1 MASLGSDP
9 RVRAGDEPGVWY
21 VKNTESGQVETW
33 RVGENYRLV
42 SVLGCGSFGAV
53 VKSFDAR
60 SSRFVALKRVADAL
74 TTVDA
79 AKRVLRE
86 VVVLNRLDHP
96 NIIKIFDIFFT
107 PATSGARVMDPA
119 TFSLVPLSIDLYM
132 AFEIAEGGDLYEM
145 RGEMTAR
152 EVRSLMRQ
160 LTSAVVYLH
169 ASGVWH
175 RDIKSANTLCGQT
188 RVGGRV
194 VKICDFGLA
203 RGAKTTAPG
212 PSRGVRFG
220 DGHRERRTTMRY
232 ARGDDDALMSVDDD
246 GEADLARDA
255 AREARRRKRHRGSF
269 GGFGEGRNESSR
281 ASFASSEDFDV
292 RSDASAVAR
301 ASSSFARRD
310 MLTTVVAT
318 PCYRAPEVIMSNGG
332 YTGAMDVWALGCI
345 FGELLQRQQQHAL
358 TPNLTISP
366 LFRFDDDPVPKPG
379 TSETYT
385 ARARGDAGT
394 SDDDWSRRSSDVDV
408 PSECARDR
416 SRRETR
422 TKARLDLF
430 FNVIGTPS
438 WCDVDN
444 IPNLRWRRYLR
455 GVRGRAGSIT
465 KQFAGCDENSRDLL
479 LRMLAFDPAR
489 RASPREVLAHE
500 YFREEEASVSG
511 AAAERRDV
519 PRNMSVGGF
528 DRVESAMAVDGASD
542 AETRTEEMEAEDG
555 RTTFEMEAEDDD
567 AGGELRRFW
576 ELSEPR
582 AALAALECAF
592 EDAEASGSSGGQNN
606 NAWRAHFWEWFE
618 RECERR
624 TRSSSDDA
632 PKASVADDGARG
644 TRERRSGTRD
654 GRDPARRLEA
664 SFGSFEDP
672 SVPGRLTRAFPLF
685 FRRGEKPVAYAGTD
699 GVAGRSDADSPTD
712 ESSLSVDFKQRYLG
726 GAFGTTG
733 VFGQG
738 GVGESSARDFG
749 ALGDARSLAVAGST
763 ANANA
768 DRGASSLGALGH
780 LGANRHGEWGED
792 DLPTAMKRLEA
803 LSPEA
808 WGVTA
813 VPPGMTKEE
822 GDLYRSMSNQQG
834 R

>member
-1 MASLGSDP
+1 MASPGSDP
-9 RVRAGDEPGVWY
+9 RVRAGDESGVWY

-160 LTSAVVYLH
+160 LTSAVLYLH
-169 ASGVWH
+169 KAGVWH
-175 RDIKSANTLCGQT
+175 RDIKSANTLCGET

-203 RGAKTTAPG
+203 RGAKKAA
-212 PSRGVRFG
+212 PSR
-220 DGHRERRTTMRY
+220 
-232 ARGDDDALMSVDDD
+232 RGGSVNDD
-246 GEADLARDA
+246 GEADLALDA
-255 AREARRRKRHRGSF
+255 AREVRRRKRHRGSF
-269 GGFGEGRNESSR
+269 GGFGARTNESSL
-281 ASFASSEDFDV
+281 ASFASSEDFDGQ
-292 RSDASAVAR
+292 SDAK
-301 ASSSFARRD
+301 SSLASFARRD

-318 PCYRAPEVIMSNGG
+318 PCYRAPEVIMSNGK

-385 ARARGDAGT
+385 AGARRGDAGA
-394 SDDDWSRRSSDVDV
+394 SDDDGSRRDADADADDA
-408 PSECARDR
+408 ERARDR

-438 WCDVDN
+438 WRDIDA

-479 LRMLAFDPAR
+479 LRMLAFDPER
-489 RASPREVLAHE
+489 RATPREILAHE

-511 AAAERRDV
+511 AAAERRGV
-519 PRNMSVGGF
+519 PRDMSVGGF
-528 DRVESAMAVDGASD
+528 DRVGSAMAVDGA
-542 AETRTEEMEAEDG
+542 AETRTEEMEDADG
-555 RTTFEMEAEDDD
+555 PTTFEMEAEDDD
-567 AGGELRRFW
+567 AGDERRRFW
-576 ELSEPR
+576 ELSEPL
-582 AALAALECAF
+582 AALAALETAF
-592 EDAEASGSSGGQNN
+592 EDADCASSSGGQ
-606 NAWRAHFWEWFE
+606 NAWRAHFREWFE

-624 TRSSSDDA
+624 TRSSSAAA
-632 PKASVADDGARG
+632 PKGPVSADDGDG
-644 TRERRSGTRD
+644 TRSFPVLGTRD
-654 GRDPARRLEA
+654 GPGAMEA

-685 FRRGEKPVAYAGTD
+685 FRGGEKPVAYAGTD
-699 GVAGRSDADSPTD
+699 GVVGTRDDFESSPTP
-712 ESSLSVDFKQRYLG
+712 SLSVDFEQRYLG

-749 ALGDARSLAVAGST
+749 ALGDARSPLAGSPSNR
-763 ANANA
+763 NARRFA
-768 DRGASSLGALGH
+768 SLGALGH
-780 LGANRHGEWGED
+780 LGANRHGEWGEE
-792 DLPTAMKRLEA
+792 DLPSAMKRLEG
-803 LSPEA
+803 LSGAEA

>member
-1 MASLGSDP
+1 MASPGSDP
-9 RVRAGDEPGVWY
+9 RVRAGDESGVWY

-160 LTSAVVYLH
+160 LTSAVLYLH
-169 ASGVWH
+169 KAGVWH
-175 RDIKSANTLCGQT
+175 RDIKSANTLCGET

-203 RGAKTTAPG
+203 RGAKKAA
-212 PSRGVRFG
+212 PSR
-220 DGHRERRTTMRY
+220 
-232 ARGDDDALMSVDDD
+232 RGGSVNDD
-246 GEADLARDA
+246 GEADLALDA
-255 AREARRRKRHRGSF
+255 AREVRRRKRHRGSF
-269 GGFGEGRNESSR
+269 GGFGARTNESSL
-281 ASFASSEDFDV
+281 ASFASSEDFDGQ
-292 RSDASAVAR
+292 SDAK
-301 ASSSFARRD
+301 SSLASFARRD

-318 PCYRAPEVIMSNGG
+318 PCYRAPEVIMSNGK

-385 ARARGDAGT
+385 AGARRGDAGA
-394 SDDDWSRRSSDVDV
+394 SDDDGSRRDANADADDA
-408 PSECARDR
+408 ERARDR

-438 WCDVDN
+438 WRDIDA
-444 IPNLRWRRYLR
+444 ILNLRWRRYLR

-479 LRMLAFDPAR
+479 LRMLAFDPER
-489 RASPREVLAHE
+489 RATPREILAHE

-511 AAAERRDV
+511 AAAERRGV
-519 PRNMSVGGF
+519 PRDMSVGCF
-528 DRVESAMAVDGASD
+528 DRVGSAMAVDGA
-542 AETRTEEMEAEDG
+542 AETRTEEMEDADG
-555 RTTFEMEAEDDD
+555 PTTFEMEAEDDD
-567 AGGELRRFW
+567 AGDERRRFW

-582 AALAALECAF
+582 AALAALETAF
-592 EDAEASGSSGGQNN
+592 EDADCASSSGGQ
-606 NAWRAHFWEWFE
+606 NAWRAHFREWFE

-624 TRSSSDDA
+624 TRSSSAAA
-632 PKASVADDGARG
+632 PKGPVSADDGDG
-644 TRERRSGTRD
+644 TRSFPVLGTRD
-654 GRDPARRLEA
+654 GPGDAMEA

-685 FRRGEKPVAYAGTD
+685 FRGGEKPVAYAGTD
-699 GVAGRSDADSPTD
+699 GVVGTRDDFESSPTP
-712 ESSLSVDFKQRYLG
+712 SLSVDFEQRYLG

-749 ALGDARSLAVAGST
+749 ALGDARSPLAGSPSNR
-763 ANANA
+763 NARRFA
-768 DRGASSLGALGH
+768 SLGALGH
-780 LGANRHGEWGED
+780 LGANRHGEWGEE
-792 DLPTAMKRLEA
+792 DLPSAMKRLEG
-803 LSPEA
+803 LSGAEA

-813 VPPGMTKEE
+813 VPPGMNQKE

>member
-1 MASLGSDP
+1 MASPGSDP
-9 RVRAGDEPGVWY
+9 RVRAGDESGVWY

-160 LTSAVVYLH
+160 LTSAVLYLH
-169 ASGVWH
+169 KAGVWH
-175 RDIKSANTLCGQT
+175 RDIKSANTLCGET

-203 RGAKTTAPG
+203 RGAKKAA
-212 PSRGVRFG
+212 PSR
-220 DGHRERRTTMRY
+220 
-232 ARGDDDALMSVDDD
+232 RGGSVNDDE
-246 GEADLARDA
+246 EADLALDA
-255 AREARRRKRHRGSF
+255 AREVRRRKRHRGSF
-269 GGFGEGRNESSR
+269 GGFGARTNESSL
-281 ASFASSEDFDV
+281 ASFASSEDFDGQ
-292 RSDASAVAR
+292 SDAK
-301 ASSSFARRD
+301 SSLASFARRD

-318 PCYRAPEVIMSNGG
+318 PCYRAPEVIMSNGK

-385 ARARGDAGT
+385 AGARRGDAGA
-394 SDDDWSRRSSDVDV
+394 SDDDGSRRDADADADDA
-408 PSECARDR
+408 ERARDR

-438 WCDVDN
+438 WRDIDA

-479 LRMLAFDPAR
+479 LRMLAFDPER
-489 RASPREVLAHE
+489 RATPREILAHE

-511 AAAERRDV
+511 AAAERRGV
-519 PRNMSVGGF
+519 PRDMSVGGF
-528 DRVESAMAVDGASD
+528 DRVGSAMAVDGA
-542 AETRTEEMEAEDG
+542 AETRTEEMEDADG
-555 RTTFEMEAEDDD
+555 PTTFEMEAEDDD
-567 AGGELRRFW
+567 AGDERRRFW
-576 ELSEPR
+576 ELSEPL
-582 AALAALECAF
+582 AALAALETAF
-592 EDAEASGSSGGQNN
+592 EDADCASSSGGQ
-606 NAWRAHFWEWFE
+606 NAWRAHFREWFE

-624 TRSSSDDA
+624 TRSSSAAA
-632 PKASVADDGARG
+632 PKGPVSADDGDG
-644 TRERRSGTRD
+644 TRSFPVLGTRD
-654 GRDPARRLEA
+654 GPGDAMEA

-685 FRRGEKPVAYAGTD
+685 FRGGEKPVAYAGTD
-699 GVAGRSDADSPTD
+699 GVVGTRDDFESSPTP
-712 ESSLSVDFKQRYLG
+712 SLSVDFEQRYLG

-749 ALGDARSLAVAGST
+749 ALGDARSPLAGSPSNR
-763 ANANA
+763 NARRFA
-768 DRGASSLGALGH
+768 SLGALGH
-780 LGANRHGEWGED
+780 LGANRHGEWGEE
-792 DLPTAMKRLEA
+792 DLPSAMKRLEG
-803 LSPEA
+803 LSGAEA

>member
-1 MASLGSDP
+1 MASPGSDP
-9 RVRAGDEPGVWY
+9 RVRAGDESGVWY

-160 LTSAVVYLH
+160 LTSAVLYLH
-169 ASGVWH
+169 KAGVWH
-175 RDIKSANTLCGQT
+175 RDIKSANTLCGET

-203 RGAKTTAPG
+203 RGAKKAA
-212 PSRGVRFG
+212 PSR
-220 DGHRERRTTMRY
+220 
-232 ARGDDDALMSVDDD
+232 RGGSVNDD
-246 GEADLARDA
+246 GEADLALDA
-255 AREARRRKRHRGSF
+255 AREVRRRKRHRGSF
-269 GGFGEGRNESSR
+269 GGFGARTNESSL
-281 ASFASSEDFDV
+281 ASFASSEDFDGQ
-292 RSDASAVAR
+292 SDAK
-301 ASSSFARRD
+301 SSLASFARRD

-318 PCYRAPEVIMSNGG
+318 PCYRAPEVIMSNGK

-385 ARARGDAGT
+385 AGARRGDAGA
-394 SDDDWSRRSSDVDV
+394 SDDDGSRRDADADADDA
-408 PSECARDR
+408 ERARDR

-438 WCDVDN
+438 WRDIDA

-479 LRMLAFDPAR
+479 LRMLAFDPER
-489 RASPREVLAHE
+489 RATPREILAHE

-511 AAAERRDV
+511 AAAERRGV
-519 PRNMSVGGF
+519 PRDMSVGGF
-528 DRVESAMAVDGASD
+528 DRVGSAMAVDGA
-542 AETRTEEMEAEDG
+542 AETRTEEMEDADG
-555 RTTFEMEAEDDD
+555 PTTFEMEAEDDD
-567 AGGELRRFW
+567 AGDERRRFW
-576 ELSEPR
+576 ELSEPL
-582 AALAALECAF
+582 AALAALETAF
-592 EDAEASGSSGGQNN
+592 EDADCASSSGGQ
-606 NAWRAHFWEWFE
+606 NAWRAHFREWFE

-624 TRSSSDDA
+624 TRSSSAAA
-632 PKASVADDGARG
+632 PKGPVSADDGDG
-644 TRERRSGTRD
+644 TRSFPVLGTRD
-654 GRDPARRLEA
+654 GPGDAMEA

-685 FRRGEKPVAYAGTD
+685 FRGGEKPVAYAGTD
-699 GVAGRSDADSPTD
+699 GVVGTRDDFESSPTP
-712 ESSLSVDFKQRYLG
+712 SLSVDFEQRYLG

-749 ALGDARSLAVAGST
+749 ALGDARSPLAGSPSNR
-763 ANANA
+763 NARRFA
-768 DRGASSLGALGH
+768 SLGALGH
-780 LGANRHGEWGED
+780 LGANRHGEWGEE
-792 DLPTAMKRLEA
+792 DLPSAMKRLEG
-803 LSPEA
+803 LSGAEA

>member
-1 MASLGSDP
+1 MASPGSDP
-9 RVRAGDEPGVWY
+9 RVRAGDESGVWY

-160 LTSAVVYLH
+160 LTSAVLYLH
-169 ASGVWH
+169 KAGVWH
-175 RDIKSANTLCGQT
+175 RDIKSANTLCGET

-203 RGAKTTAPG
+203 RGAKKAA
-212 PSRGVRFG
+212 PSR
-220 DGHRERRTTMRY
+220 
-232 ARGDDDALMSVDDD
+232 RGGSVNDD
-246 GEADLARDA
+246 GEADLALDA
-255 AREARRRKRHRGSF
+255 AREVRRRKRHRGSF
-269 GGFGEGRNESSR
+269 GGFGARTNESSL
-281 ASFASSEDFDV
+281 ASFASSEDFDGQ
-292 RSDASAVAR
+292 SDAK
-301 ASSSFARRD
+301 SSLASFARRD

-318 PCYRAPEVIMSNGG
+318 PCYRAPEVIMSNGK

-385 ARARGDAGT
+385 AGARRGDAGS
-394 SDDDWSRRSSDVDV
+394 SDDDGSRRDADADADDA
-408 PSECARDR
+408 ERARDR

-438 WCDVDN
+438 WRDIDA

-479 LRMLAFDPAR
+479 LRMLAFDPER
-489 RASPREVLAHE
+489 RATPREILAHE

-511 AAAERRDV
+511 AAAERRGV
-519 PRNMSVGGF
+519 PRDMSVGGF
-528 DRVESAMAVDGASD
+528 DRVGSAMAVDGA
-542 AETRTEEMEAEDG
+542 AETRTEEMEDADG
-555 RTTFEMEAEDDD
+555 PTTFEMEAEDDD
-567 AGGELRRFW
+567 AGDERRRFW
-576 ELSEPR
+576 ELSEPL
-582 AALAALECAF
+582 AALAALETAF
-592 EDAEASGSSGGQNN
+592 EDADCASSSGGQ
-606 NAWRAHFWEWFE
+606 NAWRAHFREWFE

-624 TRSSSDDA
+624 TRSSSAAA
-632 PKASVADDGARG
+632 PKGPVSADDGDGTRSFPVLG
-644 TRERRSGTRD
+644 TREGPGD
-654 GRDPARRLEA
+654 AMEA

-685 FRRGEKPVAYAGTD
+685 FRGGEKPVAYAGTD
-699 GVAGRSDADSPTD
+699 GVVGTRDDFESSPTP
-712 ESSLSVDFKQRYLG
+712 SLSVDFEQRYLG

-749 ALGDARSLAVAGST
+749 ALGDARSPLAGSPSNR
-763 ANANA
+763 NARRFA
-768 DRGASSLGALGH
+768 SLGALGH
-780 LGANRHGEWGED
+780 LGANRHGEWGEE
-792 DLPTAMKRLEA
+792 DLPSAMKRLEG
-803 LSPEA
+803 LSGAEA

>member
-1 MASLGSDP
+1 MASPGSDP
-9 RVRAGDEPGVWY
+9 RVRAGDESGVWY

-160 LTSAVVYLH
+160 LTSAVLYLH
-169 ASGVWH
+169 KAGVWH
-175 RDIKSANTLCGQT
+175 RDIKSANTLCGET

-203 RGAKTTAPG
+203 RGAKKAA
-212 PSRGVRFG
+212 PSR
-220 DGHRERRTTMRY
+220 
-232 ARGDDDALMSVDDD
+232 RGGSVNDD
-246 GEADLARDA
+246 GEADLALDA
-255 AREARRRKRHRGSF
+255 AREVRRRKRHRGSF
-269 GGFGEGRNESSR
+269 GGFGARTNESSL
-281 ASFASSEDFDV
+281 ASFASSEDFDGQ
-292 RSDASAVAR
+292 SDAK
-301 ASSSFARRD
+301 SSLASFARRD

-318 PCYRAPEVIMSNGG
+318 PCYRAPEVIMSNGK

-385 ARARGDAGT
+385 AGARRGDAGS
-394 SDDDWSRRSSDVDV
+394 SDDDGSRRDADADADDA
-408 PSECARDR
+408 ERARDR

-438 WCDVDN
+438 WRDIDA

-479 LRMLAFDPAR
+479 LRMLAFDPER
-489 RASPREVLAHE
+489 RATPREILAHE

-511 AAAERRDV
+511 AAAERRGV
-519 PRNMSVGGF
+519 PRDMSVGGF
-528 DRVESAMAVDGASD
+528 DRVGSAMAVDGA
-542 AETRTEEMEAEDG
+542 AETRTEEMEDADG
-555 RTTFEMEAEDDD
+555 PTTFEMEAEDDD
-567 AGGELRRFW
+567 AGDERRRFW
-576 ELSEPR
+576 ELSEPL
-582 AALAALECAF
+582 AALAALETAF
-592 EDAEASGSSGGQNN
+592 EDADCASSSGGQ
-606 NAWRAHFWEWFE
+606 NAWRAHFREWFE

-624 TRSSSDDA
+624 TRSSSAAA
-632 PKASVADDGARG
+632 PKGPVSADDGDG
-644 TRERRSGTRD
+644 TRSSPVLGTRD
-654 GRDPARRLEA
+654 GPGDAMEA

-685 FRRGEKPVAYAGTD
+685 FRGGEKPVAYAGTD
-699 GVAGRSDADSPTD
+699 GVVGTRDDFESSPTP
-712 ESSLSVDFKQRYLG
+712 SLSVDFEQRYLG

-749 ALGDARSLAVAGST
+749 ALGDARSPLAGSPSNR
-763 ANANA
+763 NARRFA
-768 DRGASSLGALGH
+768 SLGALGH
-780 LGANRHGEWGED
+780 LGANRHGEWGEE
-792 DLPTAMKRLEA
+792 DLPSAMKRLEG
-803 LSPEA
+803 LSGAEA

>member
-1 MASLGSDP
+1 MASPGSDP
-9 RVRAGDEPGVWY
+9 RVRAGDESGVWY

-160 LTSAVVYLH
+160 LTSAVLYLH
-169 ASGVWH
+169 NAGVWH
-175 RDIKSANTLCGQT
+175 RDIKSANTLCGET

-203 RGAKTTAPG
+203 RGAKKAA
-212 PSRGVRFG
+212 PSR
-220 DGHRERRTTMRY
+220 
-232 ARGDDDALMSVDDD
+232 RGGSVNDD
-246 GEADLARDA
+246 GEADLALDA
-255 AREARRRKRHRGSF
+255 AREVRRRKRHRGSF
-269 GGFGEGRNESSR
+269 GGFGARTNESSL
-281 ASFASSEDFDV
+281 ASFASSEDFDGQ
-292 RSDASAVAR
+292 SDAK
-301 ASSSFARRD
+301 SSLASFARRD

-318 PCYRAPEVIMSNGG
+318 PCYRAPEVIMSNGK

-385 ARARGDAGT
+385 AGARRGDAGA
-394 SDDDWSRRSSDVDV
+394 SDDDGSPRNADADDDDAER
-408 PSECARDR
+408 ARDG

-438 WCDVDN
+438 WRDIDA
-444 IPNLRWRRYLR
+444 ILNLRWRRYLR

-479 LRMLAFDPAR
+479 LRMLAFDPER
-489 RASPREVLAHE
+489 RATPREILAHE

-511 AAAERRDV
+511 AAAERRGV
-519 PRNMSVGGF
+519 PRDMSVGGF
-528 DRVESAMAVDGASD
+528 DRVGSAMAVDGA
-542 AETRTEEMEAEDG
+542 AETRTEEMKDADG
-555 RTTFEMEAEDDD
+555 PTTFEMEAEDDD
-567 AGGELRRFW
+567 AGDERRRFW

-582 AALAALECAF
+582 AALAALETAF
-592 EDAEASGSSGGQNN
+592 EDADCASSSGGQ
-606 NAWRAHFWEWFE
+606 NAWRAHFREWFE

-624 TRSSSDDA
+624 TRSSSAAA
-632 PKASVADDGARG
+632 PETFSADDGDG
-644 TRERRSGTRD
+644 TRSFPVLGTRD
-654 GRDPARRLEA
+654 GPGDAMEA

-685 FRRGEKPVAYAGTD
+685 FRGGEKPVAYAGTD
-699 GVAGRSDADSPTD
+699 GVVGTRDDFESSPTP
-712 ESSLSVDFKQRYLG
+712 SLSVDFEQRYLG

-749 ALGDARSLAVAGST
+749 ALGDARSPVAGSPSNR
-763 ANANA
+763 NARRFA
-768 DRGASSLGALGH
+768 SLGALGH
-780 LGANRHGEWGED
+780 LGANRHGEWGEE
-792 DLPTAMKRLEA
+792 DLPSAMKRLEG
-803 LSPEA
+803 LSGAEA

>member
-1 MASLGSDP
+1 MASPGSDP

-60 SSRFVALKRVADAL
+60 SSRFVALKRVPDAL

-107 PATSGARVMDPA
+107 PATSGARVMDPN

-160 LTSAVVYLH
+160 LTSAVLYLH
-169 ASGVWH
+169 AEGVWH

-203 RGAKTTAPG
+203 RGAKAAEG
-212 PSRGVRFG
+212 SRGGYTR
-220 DGHRERRTTMRY
+220 
-232 ARGDDDALMSVDDD
+232 DDDARMSVNDADP
-246 GEADLARDA
+246 EADLARDA
-255 AREARRRKRHRGSF
+255 AREARRRKRHRGSTS
-269 GGFGEGRNESSR
+269 GGFGDDGFESSF
-281 ASFASSEDFDV
+281 ASLASSEDANGQ
-292 RSDASAVAR
+292 SDGQSAMAR
-301 ASSSFARRD
+301 ASSFARRD

-379 TSETYT
+379 TAETYT
-385 ARARGDAGT
+385 ANAKAGDAGT
-394 SDDDWSRRSSDVDV
+394 SGEDVPYGSRRDDGDV
-408 PSECARDR
+408 AAR

-430 FNVIGTPS
+430 FNVVGTPS
-438 WCDVDN
+438 WRDVAA
-444 IPNLRWRRYLR
+444 IPNPRWRQYLR

-479 LRMLAFDPAR
+479 LRMLAFNPER
-489 RASPREVLAHE
+489 RASPNEILAHE
-500 YFREEEASVSG
+500 YFREEEASVSA
-511 AAAERRDV
+511 AAAERPLRGV
-519 PRNMSVGGF
+519 PRDMSVGGF
-528 DRVESAMAVDGASD
+528 DRVESAMAVDGAD
-542 AETRTEEMEAEDG
+542 EETRAEEMEDADVPA
-555 RTTFEMEAEDDD
+555 TFEMEAEDTD
-567 AGGELRRFW
+567 AGNARRRFW
-576 ELSEPR
+576 EISEPR
-582 AALAALECAF
+582 AALAALETAF
-592 EDAEASGSSGGQNN
+592 EDAAASSSGGT
-606 NAWRAHFWEWFE
+606 NAWRAHFREWFE

-624 TRSSSDDA
+624 TRSSADDA
-632 PKASVADDGARG
+632 SPPAFSADGVDAGASRRG
-644 TRERRSGTRD
+644 HQGGRET
-654 GRDPARRLEA
+654 PHLEA

-685 FRRGEKPVAYAGTD
+685 FRGGEKPVAYAGTD
-699 GVAGRSDADSPTD
+699 RVGTLDFESLDA
-712 ESSLSVDFKQRYLG
+712 LSVNFEQRYLG

-738 GVGESSARDFG
+738 GVGLSSARDFG
-749 ALGDARSLAVAGST
+749 ALGDARSPLSAAAGSGPS
-763 ANANA
+763 ANNA
-768 DRGASSLGALGH
+768 TFASLGALGH
-780 LGANRHGEWGED
+780 LGANRHGEWGEE
-792 DLPTAMKRLEA
+792 DLPTAMKRLEG
-803 LSPEA
+803 LSGTEA

-813 VPPGMTKEE
+813 VPPGMTQEE

>member
-1 MASLGSDP
+1 MASPGSDP
-9 RVRAGDEPGVWY
+9 RVRAGDESGVWY

-160 LTSAVVYLH
+160 LTSAVLYLH
-169 ASGVWH
+169 KAGVWH
-175 RDIKSANTLCGQT
+175 RDIKSANTLCGET

-203 RGAKTTAPG
+203 RGAKKAA
-212 PSRGVRFG
+212 PSR
-220 DGHRERRTTMRY
+220 
-232 ARGDDDALMSVDDD
+232 RGGSVNDD
-246 GEADLARDA
+246 GEADLALDA
-255 AREARRRKRHRGSF
+255 AREVRRRKRHRGSF
-269 GGFGEGRNESSR
+269 GGFGARTNESSL
-281 ASFASSEDFDV
+281 ASFASSEDFDGQ
-292 RSDASAVAR
+292 SDAK
-301 ASSSFARRD
+301 SSLASFARRD

-318 PCYRAPEVIMSNGG
+318 PCYRAPEVIMSNGK

-385 ARARGDAGT
+385 AGARRGDAGA
-394 SDDDWSRRSSDVDV
+394 SDDDGSRRDANADADDA
-408 PSECARDR
+408 ERARDR

-438 WCDVDN
+438 WRDIDA
-444 IPNLRWRRYLR
+444 ILNLRWRRYLR

-479 LRMLAFDPAR
+479 LRMLAFDPER
-489 RASPREVLAHE
+489 RATPREILAHE

-511 AAAERRDV
+511 AAAERRGV
-519 PRNMSVGGF
+519 PRDMSVGCF
-528 DRVESAMAVDGASD
+528 DRVGSAMAVDGA
-542 AETRTEEMEAEDG
+542 AETRTEEMEDADG
-555 RTTFEMEAEDDD
+555 PTTFEMEAEDDD
-567 AGGELRRFW
+567 AGDERRRFW

-582 AALAALECAF
+582 AALAALETAF
-592 EDAEASGSSGGQNN
+592 EDADCASSSGGQ
-606 NAWRAHFWEWFE
+606 NAWRAHFREWFE

-624 TRSSSDDA
+624 TRSSSAAA
-632 PKASVADDGARG
+632 PKGPVSADDGDG
-644 TRERRSGTRD
+644 TRSFPVLGTRD
-654 GRDPARRLEA
+654 GPGDAMEA

-685 FRRGEKPVAYAGTD
+685 FRGGEKPVAYAGTD
-699 GVAGRSDADSPTD
+699 GVVGTRDDFESSPTP
-712 ESSLSVDFKQRYLG
+712 SLSVDFEQRYLG

-749 ALGDARSLAVAGST
+749 ALGDARSPLAGSPSNR
-763 ANANA
+763 NARRFA
-768 DRGASSLGALGH
+768 SLGALGH
-780 LGANRHGEWGED
+780 LGANRHGEWGEE
-792 DLPTAMKRLEA
+792 DLPSAMKRLEG
-803 LSPEA
+803 LSGAEA

>member
-1 MASLGSDP
+1 MASPGSDP
-9 RVRAGDEPGVWY
+9 RVRAGDESGVWY

-160 LTSAVVYLH
+160 LTSAVLYLH
-169 ASGVWH
+169 KAGVWH
-175 RDIKSANTLCGQT
+175 RDIKSANTLCGET

-203 RGAKTTAPG
+203 RGAKKAA
-212 PSRGVRFG
+212 PSR
-220 DGHRERRTTMRY
+220 
-232 ARGDDDALMSVDDD
+232 RGGSVNDD
-246 GEADLARDA
+246 GEADLALDA
-255 AREARRRKRHRGSF
+255 AREVRRRKRHRGSF
-269 GGFGEGRNESSR
+269 GGFGARTNESSL
-281 ASFASSEDFDV
+281 ASFASSEDFDGQ
-292 RSDASAVAR
+292 SDAK
-301 ASSSFARRD
+301 SSLASFARRD

-318 PCYRAPEVIMSNGG
+318 PCYRAPEVIMSNGK

-385 ARARGDAGT
+385 AGARRGDAGA
-394 SDDDWSRRSSDVDV
+394 SDDDGSRRDANADADDA
-408 PSECARDR
+408 ERARDR

-438 WCDVDN
+438 WRDIDA
-444 IPNLRWRRYLR
+444 ILNLRWRRYLR

-479 LRMLAFDPAR
+479 LRMLAFDPER
-489 RASPREVLAHE
+489 RATPREILAHE

-511 AAAERRDV
+511 AAAERRAV
-519 PRNMSVGGF
+519 PARAVRDMSVGGF
-528 DRVESAMAVDGASD
+528 DRVGSAMAVDGA
-542 AETRTEEMEAEDG
+542 AETRTEEMEDADG
-555 RTTFEMEAEDDD
+555 PTTFETEAEDDD
-567 AGGELRRFW
+567 AGDERGRFW

-582 AALAALECAF
+582 AALAALETAF
-592 EDAEASGSSGGQNN
+592 EDADCASSSGGQ
-606 NAWRAHFWEWFE
+606 NAWRAHFREWFE

-624 TRSSSDDA
+624 TRSSSAAA
-632 PKASVADDGARG
+632 PKGPVSADDGDG
-644 TRERRSGTRD
+644 TRSFPVLGTRD
-654 GRDPARRLEA
+654 GPGDAMEA

-685 FRRGEKPVAYAGTD
+685 FRGGEKPVAYAGTD
-699 GVAGRSDADSPTD
+699 GVVGTRDDFESSPTP
-712 ESSLSVDFKQRYLG
+712 SLSVDFEQRYLG

-749 ALGDARSLAVAGST
+749 ALGDARSPVAGSPS
-763 ANANA
+763 NRN
-768 DRGASSLGALGH
+768 DRRFASLGALGH
-780 LGANRHGEWGED
+780 LGANRHGEWGEE
-792 DLPTAMKRLEA
+792 DLPSAMKRLEG
-803 LSPEA
+803 LSGAEA

>member
-1 MASLGSDP
+1 MASPGSDP
-9 RVRAGDEPGVWY
+9 RVRAGDESGVWY

-160 LTSAVVYLH
+160 LTSAVLYLH
-169 ASGVWH
+169 KAGVWH
-175 RDIKSANTLCGQT
+175 RDIKSANTLCGET

-203 RGAKTTAPG
+203 RGAKKAA
-212 PSRGVRFG
+212 PSR
-220 DGHRERRTTMRY
+220 
-232 ARGDDDALMSVDDD
+232 RGGSVNDD
-246 GEADLARDA
+246 GEADLALDA
-255 AREARRRKRHRGSF
+255 AREVRRRKRHRGSF
-269 GGFGEGRNESSR
+269 GGFGARTNESSL
-281 ASFASSEDFDV
+281 ASFASSEDFDGQ
-292 RSDASAVAR
+292 SDAK
-301 ASSSFARRD
+301 SSLASFARRD

-318 PCYRAPEVIMSNGG
+318 PCYRAPEVIMSNGK

-385 ARARGDAGT
+385 AGARRGDAGA
-394 SDDDWSRRSSDVDV
+394 SDDDGSRRDADADADDA
-408 PSECARDR
+408 ERARDR

-438 WCDVDN
+438 WRDIDA

-479 LRMLAFDPAR
+479 LRMLAFDPER
-489 RASPREVLAHE
+489 RATPREILAHE

-511 AAAERRDV
+511 AAADRRGV
-519 PRNMSVGGF
+519 PRDMSVGGF
-528 DRVESAMAVDGASD
+528 DRVGSAMAVDGA
-542 AETRTEEMEAEDG
+542 AETRTEEMEDADG
-555 RTTFEMEAEDDD
+555 PTTFEMEAEDDD
-567 AGGELRRFW
+567 AGDERRRFW
-576 ELSEPR
+576 ELSEPL
-582 AALAALECAF
+582 AALAALETAF
-592 EDAEASGSSGGQNN
+592 EDADCASSSGGQ
-606 NAWRAHFWEWFE
+606 NAWRAHFREWFE

-624 TRSSSDDA
+624 TRSSSAAA
-632 PKASVADDGARG
+632 PKGPVSADDGDG
-644 TRERRSGTRD
+644 TRSSPVLGTRD
-654 GRDPARRLEA
+654 GPGDAMEA

-685 FRRGEKPVAYAGTD
+685 FRGGEKPVAYAGTD
-699 GVAGRSDADSPTD
+699 GVVGTRDDFESSPTP
-712 ESSLSVDFKQRYLG
+712 SLSVDFEQRYLG

-749 ALGDARSLAVAGST
+749 ALGDARSPLAGSPSNR
-763 ANANA
+763 NARRFA
-768 DRGASSLGALGH
+768 SLGALGH
-780 LGANRHGEWGED
+780 LGANRHGEWGEE
-792 DLPTAMKRLEA
+792 DLPSAMKRLEG
-803 LSPEA
+803 LSGAEA

>member
-1 MASLGSDP
+1 MASPGSDP
-9 RVRAGDEPGVWY
+9 RVRAGDESGVWY

-60 SSRFVALKRVADAL
+60 SSRFVALKRVPDAL

-160 LTSAVVYLH
+160 LTSAVLYLH
-169 ASGVWH
+169 NAGVWH
-175 RDIKSANTLCGQT
+175 RDIKSANTLCGET

-203 RGAKTTAPG
+203 RGAKKAA
-212 PSRGVRFG
+212 PSRHGGFFG
-220 DGHRERRTTMRY
+220 DGHRERWTMKARDTSGY
-232 ARGDDDALMSVDDD
+232 AYDVSMNDD
-246 GEADLARDA
+246 GEADLALDA
-255 AREARRRKRHRGSF
+255 AREARRRKRHRGSL
-269 GGFGEGRNESSR
+269 GGFGARTNESSL
-281 ASFASSEDFDV
+281 ASFASSEDFDGQ
-292 RSDASAVAR
+292 SDAK
-301 ASSSFARRD
+301 SSLASFAWRD

-318 PCYRAPEVIMSNGG
+318 PCYRAPEVIMSNGK

-385 ARARGDAGT
+385 AGARRGDAGA
-394 SDDDWSRRSSDVDV
+394 SDDDGSPRNADADDDDAER
-408 PSECARDR
+408 ARDG

-438 WCDVDN
+438 WRDIDA
-444 IPNLRWRRYLR
+444 IPNLRWRQYLR

-479 LRMLAFDPAR
+479 LRMLAFDPER
-489 RASPREVLAHE
+489 RATPREILAHE

-511 AAAERRDV
+511 AAAERRAV
-519 PRNMSVGGF
+519 PARAVRDMSVGGF
-528 DRVESAMAVDGASD
+528 DRVGSAMAVDGA
-542 AETRTEEMEAEDG
+542 AETRTEEMKDADG
-555 RTTFEMEAEDDD
+555 PTTFETEAEDDD
-567 AGGELRRFW
+567 AGDERGRFW

-582 AALAALECAF
+582 AALAALETAF
-592 EDAEASGSSGGQNN
+592 EDADCASSSGGQ
-606 NAWRAHFWEWFE
+606 NAWRAHFREWFE

-624 TRSSSDDA
+624 TRSSSAAA
-632 PKASVADDGARG
+632 PETFSADDGDG
-644 TRERRSGTRD
+644 TRSFPVLGTRD
-654 GRDPARRLEA
+654 GPGDAMEA

-685 FRRGEKPVAYAGTD
+685 FRGGEKPVAYAGTD
-699 GVAGRSDADSPTD
+699 GVGTRDDFESSPTP
-712 ESSLSVDFKQRYLG
+712 SLSVDFEQRYLG

-749 ALGDARSLAVAGST
+749 ALGDARSPVAGSPSNR
-763 ANANA
+763 NARRFA
-768 DRGASSLGALGH
+768 SLGALGH
-780 LGANRHGEWGED
+780 LGANRHGEWGEE
-792 DLPTAMKRLEA
+792 DLPSAMKRLEG
-803 LSPEA
+803 LSGAEA

-813 VPPGMTKEE
+813 VPPGMNQKE

>member
-1 MASLGSDP
+1 MASPGSDP
-9 RVRAGDEPGVWY
+9 RVRAGDESGVWY

-160 LTSAVVYLH
+160 LTSAVLYLH
-169 ASGVWH
+169 KAGVWH
-175 RDIKSANTLCGQT
+175 RDIKSANTLCGET

-203 RGAKTTAPG
+203 RGAKKAA
-212 PSRGVRFG
+212 PSR
-220 DGHRERRTTMRY
+220 
-232 ARGDDDALMSVDDD
+232 RGGSVNDD
-246 GEADLARDA
+246 GEADLALDA
-255 AREARRRKRHRGSF
+255 AREVRRRKRHRGSF
-269 GGFGEGRNESSR
+269 GGFGARTNESSL
-281 ASFASSEDFDV
+281 ASFASSEDFDGQ
-292 RSDASAVAR
+292 SDAK
-301 ASSSFARRD
+301 SSLASFARRD

-318 PCYRAPEVIMSNGG
+318 PCYRAPEVIMSNGK

-385 ARARGDAGT
+385 AGARRGDAGA
-394 SDDDWSRRSSDVDV
+394 SDDDGSRRDANADADDA
-408 PSECARDR
+408 ERARDR

-438 WCDVDN
+438 WRDIDA
-444 IPNLRWRRYLR
+444 ILNLRWRRYLR

-479 LRMLAFDPAR
+479 LRMLAFDPER
-489 RASPREVLAHE
+489 RATPREILAHE

-511 AAAERRDV
+511 AAAERRGV
-519 PRNMSVGGF
+519 PRDMSVGCF
-528 DRVESAMAVDGASD
+528 DRVGSAMAVDGA
-542 AETRTEEMEAEDG
+542 AETRTEEMEDADG
-555 RTTFEMEAEDDD
+555 PTTFEMEAEDDD
-567 AGGELRRFW
+567 AGDERRRFW

-582 AALAALECAF
+582 AALAALETAF
-592 EDAEASGSSGGQNN
+592 EDADCASSSGGQ
-606 NAWRAHFWEWFE
+606 NAWRAHFREWFE

-624 TRSSSDDA
+624 TRSSSAAA
-632 PKASVADDGARG
+632 PKGPVSADDGDG
-644 TRERRSGTRD
+644 TRSFPVLGTRD
-654 GRDPARRLEA
+654 GPGDAMEA

-685 FRRGEKPVAYAGTD
+685 FRGGEKPVAYAGTD
-699 GVAGRSDADSPTD
+699 GVVGTRDDFESSPTP
-712 ESSLSVDFKQRYLG
+712 SLSVDFEQRYLG

-749 ALGDARSLAVAGST
+749 ALGDARSPLAGSPSNR
-763 ANANA
+763 NARRFA
-768 DRGASSLGALGH
+768 SLGALGH
-780 LGANRHGEWGED
+780 LGANRHGEWGEE
-792 DLPTAMKRLEA
+792 DLPSAMKRLEG
-803 LSPEA
+803 LSGAEA

-822 GDLYRSMSNQQG
+822 GDMYRSMSNQQG

>member
-1 MASLGSDP
+1 MASPGSDP
-9 RVRAGDEPGVWY
+9 RVRAGDESGVWY

-160 LTSAVVYLH
+160 LTSAVLYLH
-169 ASGVWH
+169 KAGVWH
-175 RDIKSANTLCGQT
+175 RDIKSANTLCGET

-203 RGAKTTAPG
+203 RGAKKAA
-212 PSRGVRFG
+212 PSR
-220 DGHRERRTTMRY
+220 
-232 ARGDDDALMSVDDD
+232 RGGSVNDD
-246 GEADLARDA
+246 GEADLALDA
-255 AREARRRKRHRGSF
+255 AREVRRRKRHRGSF
-269 GGFGEGRNESSR
+269 GGFGARTNGSSL
-281 ASFASSEDFDV
+281 ASFASSEDFDGQ
-292 RSDASAVAR
+292 SDAK
-301 ASSSFARRD
+301 SSLASFARRD

-318 PCYRAPEVIMSNGG
+318 PCYRAPEVIMSNGK

-385 ARARGDAGT
+385 AGARRGDAGA
-394 SDDDWSRRSSDVDV
+394 SDDDGSPRNADADDDDAER
-408 PSECARDR
+408 ARDG

-438 WCDVDN
+438 WRDIDA
-444 IPNLRWRRYLR
+444 ILNLRWRRYLR

-479 LRMLAFDPAR
+479 LRMLAFDPER
-489 RASPREVLAHE
+489 RATPREILAHE

-511 AAAERRDV
+511 AAAERRGV
-519 PRNMSVGGF
+519 PRDMSVGGF
-528 DRVESAMAVDGASD
+528 DRVGSAMAVDGA
-542 AETRTEEMEAEDG
+542 AETRTEEMKDADG
-555 RTTFEMEAEDDD
+555 PTTFETEAEDDD
-567 AGGELRRFW
+567 AGDERGRFW

-582 AALAALECAF
+582 AALAALETAF
-592 EDAEASGSSGGQNN
+592 EDADCASSSGGQ
-606 NAWRAHFWEWFE
+606 NAWRAHFREWFE

-624 TRSSSDDA
+624 TRSSSAAA
-632 PKASVADDGARG
+632 PKGPVSADDGDG
-644 TRERRSGTRD
+644 TRSFPVLGTRD
-654 GRDPARRLEA
+654 GPGDAMEA

-685 FRRGEKPVAYAGTD
+685 FRGGEKPVAYAGTD
-699 GVAGRSDADSPTD
+699 GVVGTRDDFESSPTP
-712 ESSLSVDFKQRYLG
+712 SLSVDFEQRYLG

-749 ALGDARSLAVAGST
+749 ALGDARSPLAGSPSNR
-763 ANANA
+763 NARRFA
-768 DRGASSLGALGH
+768 SLGALGH
-780 LGANRHGEWGED
+780 LGANRHGEWGEE
-792 DLPTAMKRLEA
+792 DLPSAMKRLEG
-803 LSPEA
+803 LSGAEA

-813 VPPGMTKEE
+813 VPPGMTQEE

>member
-1 MASLGSDP
+1 MASPGSDP
-9 RVRAGDEPGVWY
+9 RVRAGDESGVWY

-160 LTSAVVYLH
+160 LTSAVLYLH
-169 ASGVWH
+169 KAGVWH
-175 RDIKSANTLCGQT
+175 RDIKSANTLCGET

-203 RGAKTTAPG
+203 RGAKKAA
-212 PSRGVRFG
+212 PSR
-220 DGHRERRTTMRY
+220 
-232 ARGDDDALMSVDDD
+232 RGGSVNDD
-246 GEADLARDA
+246 GEADLALDA
-255 AREARRRKRHRGSF
+255 AREVRRRKRHRGSF
-269 GGFGEGRNESSR
+269 GGFGARTNESSL
-281 ASFASSEDFDV
+281 ASFASSEDFDGQ
-292 RSDASAVAR
+292 SDAK
-301 ASSSFARRD
+301 SSLASFARRD

-318 PCYRAPEVIMSNGG
+318 PCYRAPEVIMSNGK

-385 ARARGDAGT
+385 AGARRGDAGS
-394 SDDDWSRRSSDVDV
+394 SDDDGSRRDADADADDA
-408 PSECARDR
+408 ERARDR

-438 WCDVDN
+438 WRDIDA

-479 LRMLAFDPAR
+479 LRMLAFDPER
-489 RASPREVLAHE
+489 RATPREILAHE

-511 AAAERRDV
+511 AAADRRGV
-519 PRNMSVGGF
+519 PRDMSVGGF
-528 DRVESAMAVDGASD
+528 DRVGSAMAVDGA
-542 AETRTEEMEAEDG
+542 AETRTEEMEDADG
-555 RTTFEMEAEDDD
+555 PTTFEMEAEDDD
-567 AGGELRRFW
+567 AGDERRRFW
-576 ELSEPR
+576 ELSEPL
-582 AALAALECAF
+582 AALAALETAF
-592 EDAEASGSSGGQNN
+592 EDADCASSSGGQ
-606 NAWRAHFWEWFE
+606 NAWRAHFREWFE

-624 TRSSSDDA
+624 TRSSSAAA
-632 PKASVADDGARG
+632 PKGPVSADDGDG
-644 TRERRSGTRD
+644 TRSFPVLGTRD
-654 GRDPARRLEA
+654 GPGDAMEA

-685 FRRGEKPVAYAGTD
+685 FRGGEKPVAYAGTD
-699 GVAGRSDADSPTD
+699 GVVGTRDDFESSPTP
-712 ESSLSVDFKQRYLG
+712 SLSVDFEQRYLG

-749 ALGDARSLAVAGST
+749 ALGDARSPLAGSPSNR
-763 ANANA
+763 NARRFA
-768 DRGASSLGALGH
+768 SLGALGH
-780 LGANRHGEWGED
+780 LGANRHGEWGEE
-792 DLPTAMKRLEA
+792 DLPSAMKRLEG
-803 LSPEA
+803 LSGAEA

>member
-1 MASLGSDP
+1 MASPGSDP
-9 RVRAGDEPGVWY
+9 RVRAGDESGVWY

-160 LTSAVVYLH
+160 LTSAVLYLH
-169 ASGVWH
+169 KAGVWH
-175 RDIKSANTLCGQT
+175 RDIKSANTLCGET

-203 RGAKTTAPG
+203 RGAKKAA
-212 PSRGVRFG
+212 PSR
-220 DGHRERRTTMRY
+220 
-232 ARGDDDALMSVDDD
+232 RGGSVNDD
-246 GEADLARDA
+246 GEADLALDA
-255 AREARRRKRHRGSF
+255 AREVRRRKRHRGSF
-269 GGFGEGRNESSR
+269 GGFGARTNESSL
-281 ASFASSEDFDV
+281 ASFASSEDFDGQ
-292 RSDASAVAR
+292 SDAK
-301 ASSSFARRD
+301 SSLASFARRD

-318 PCYRAPEVIMSNGG
+318 PCYRAPEVIMSNGK

-385 ARARGDAGT
+385 AGARRGDAGA
-394 SDDDWSRRSSDVDV
+394 SDDDGSRRDADADADDA
-408 PSECARDR
+408 ERARDR

-438 WCDVDN
+438 WRDIDA

-479 LRMLAFDPAR
+479 LRMLAFDPER
-489 RASPREVLAHE
+489 RATPREILAHE

-511 AAAERRDV
+511 AAAERRGV
-519 PRNMSVGGF
+519 PRDMSVGGF
-528 DRVESAMAVDGASD
+528 DRVGSAMAVDGA
-542 AETRTEEMEAEDG
+542 AETRTEEMEDADG
-555 RTTFEMEAEDDD
+555 PTTFEMEAEDDD
-567 AGGELRRFW
+567 AGDERRRFW
-576 ELSEPR
+576 ELPEPL
-582 AALAALECAF
+582 AALAALETAF
-592 EDAEASGSSGGQNN
+592 EDADCASSSGGQ
-606 NAWRAHFWEWFE
+606 NAWRAHFREWFE

-624 TRSSSDDA
+624 TRSSSAAA
-632 PKASVADDGARG
+632 PKGPVSADDGDG
-644 TRERRSGTRD
+644 TRSFPVLGTRD
-654 GRDPARRLEA
+654 GPGDAMEA

-685 FRRGEKPVAYAGTD
+685 FRGGEKPVAYAGTD
-699 GVAGRSDADSPTD
+699 GVVGTRDDFESSPTP
-712 ESSLSVDFKQRYLG
+712 SLSVDFEQRYLG

-749 ALGDARSLAVAGST
+749 ALGDARSPLAGSPSNR
-763 ANANA
+763 NARRFA
-768 DRGASSLGALGH
+768 SLGALGH
-780 LGANRHGEWGED
+780 LGANRHGEWGEE
-792 DLPTAMKRLEA
+792 DLPSAMKRLEG
-803 LSPEA
+803 LSGAEA

>member
-1 MASLGSDP
+1 MASPGSDP
-9 RVRAGDEPGVWY
+9 RVRAGDESGVWY

-160 LTSAVVYLH
+160 LTSAVLYLH
-169 ASGVWH
+169 KAGVWH
-175 RDIKSANTLCGQT
+175 RDIKSANTLCGET

-203 RGAKTTAPG
+203 RGAKKAA
-212 PSRGVRFG
+212 PSR
-220 DGHRERRTTMRY
+220 
-232 ARGDDDALMSVDDD
+232 RGGSVNDD
-246 GEADLARDA
+246 GEADLALDA
-255 AREARRRKRHRGSF
+255 AREVRRRKRHRGSF
-269 GGFGEGRNESSR
+269 GGFGARTNESSL
-281 ASFASSEDFDV
+281 ASFASSEDFDGQ
-292 RSDASAVAR
+292 SDAK
-301 ASSSFARRD
+301 SSLASFARRD

-318 PCYRAPEVIMSNGG
+318 PCYRAPEVIMSNGK

-385 ARARGDAGT
+385 AGARRGDAGA
-394 SDDDWSRRSSDVDV
+394 SDDDGSRRDANADADDA
-408 PSECARDR
+408 ERARDR

-438 WCDVDN
+438 WRDIDA
-444 IPNLRWRRYLR
+444 ILNLRWRRYLR

-479 LRMLAFDPAR
+479 LRMLAFDPER
-489 RASPREVLAHE
+489 RATPREILAHE

-511 AAAERRDV
+511 AAAERRGV
-519 PRNMSVGGF
+519 PRDMSVGGF
-528 DRVESAMAVDGASD
+528 DRVGSAMAVDGA
-542 AETRTEEMEAEDG
+542 AETRTEEMEDADG
-555 RTTFEMEAEDDD
+555 PTTFEMEAEDDD
-567 AGGELRRFW
+567 AGDERRRFW

-582 AALAALECAF
+582 AALAALETAF
-592 EDAEASGSSGGQNN
+592 EDADCASSSGGQ
-606 NAWRAHFWEWFE
+606 NAWRAHFREWFE

-624 TRSSSDDA
+624 TRSSSAAA
-632 PKASVADDGARG
+632 PKGPVSADDGDG
-644 TRERRSGTRD
+644 TRSFPVLGTRD
-654 GRDPARRLEA
+654 GPGDAMEA

-685 FRRGEKPVAYAGTD
+685 FRGGEKPVAYAGTD
-699 GVAGRSDADSPTD
+699 GVVGTRDDFESSPTP
-712 ESSLSVDFKQRYLG
+712 SLSVDFEQRYLG

-749 ALGDARSLAVAGST
+749 ALGDARSPLAGSPSNR
-763 ANANA
+763 NARRFA
-768 DRGASSLGALGH
+768 SLGALGH
-780 LGANRHGEWGED
+780 LGANRHGEWGEE
-792 DLPTAMKRLEA
+792 DLPSAMKRLEG
-803 LSPEA
+803 LSGAEA

>member
-1 MASLGSDP
+1 MASPGSDP
-9 RVRAGDEPGVWY
+9 RVRAGDESGVWY

-160 LTSAVVYLH
+160 LTSAVLYLH
-169 ASGVWH
+169 KAGVWH
-175 RDIKSANTLCGQT
+175 RDIKSANTLCGET

-203 RGAKTTAPG
+203 RGAKKAA
-212 PSRGVRFG
+212 PSR
-220 DGHRERRTTMRY
+220 
-232 ARGDDDALMSVDDD
+232 RGGSVNDD
-246 GEADLARDA
+246 GEADLALDA
-255 AREARRRKRHRGSF
+255 AREVRRRKRHRGSF
-269 GGFGEGRNESSR
+269 GGFGARTNESSL
-281 ASFASSEDFDV
+281 ASFASSEDFDGQ
-292 RSDASAVAR
+292 SDAK
-301 ASSSFARRD
+301 SSLASFARRD

-318 PCYRAPEVIMSNGG
+318 PCYRAPEVIMSNGK

-385 ARARGDAGT
+385 AGARRGDAGA
-394 SDDDWSRRSSDVDV
+394 SDDDGSRRDANADADDA
-408 PSECARDR
+408 ERARDR

-438 WCDVDN
+438 WRDIDA
-444 IPNLRWRRYLR
+444 ILNLRWRRYLR

-479 LRMLAFDPAR
+479 LRMLAFDPER
-489 RASPREVLAHE
+489 RATPREILAHE

-511 AAAERRDV
+511 AAAERRGV
-519 PRNMSVGGF
+519 PRDMSVGCF
-528 DRVESAMAVDGASD
+528 DRVGSAMAVDGA
-542 AETRTEEMEAEDG
+542 AETRTEEMEDADG
-555 RTTFEMEAEDDD
+555 PTTFEMEAEDDD
-567 AGGELRRFW
+567 AGDERRRFW

-582 AALAALECAF
+582 AALAALETAF
-592 EDAEASGSSGGQNN
+592 EDADCASSSGGQ
-606 NAWRAHFWEWFE
+606 NAWRAHFREWFE

-624 TRSSSDDA
+624 TRSSSAAA
-632 PKASVADDGARG
+632 PKGPVSADDGDG
-644 TRERRSGTRD
+644 TRSFPVLGTRD
-654 GRDPARRLEA
+654 GPGDAMEA

-685 FRRGEKPVAYAGTD
+685 FRGGEKPVAYAGTD
-699 GVAGRSDADSPTD
+699 GVGTRDDFESSPTP
-712 ESSLSVDFKQRYLG
+712 SLSVDFEQRYLG

-749 ALGDARSLAVAGST
+749 ALGDARSPLAGSPSNR
-763 ANANA
+763 NARRFA
-768 DRGASSLGALGH
+768 SLGALGH
-780 LGANRHGEWGED
+780 LGANRHGEWGEE
-792 DLPTAMKRLEA
+792 DLPSAMKRLEG
-803 LSPEA
+803 LSGAEA

>member
-1 MASLGSDP
+1 MASPGSDP
-9 RVRAGDEPGVWY
+9 RVRAGDESGVWY

-160 LTSAVVYLH
+160 LTSAVLYLH
-169 ASGVWH
+169 KAGVWH
-175 RDIKSANTLCGQT
+175 RDIKSANTLCGET

-203 RGAKTTAPG
+203 RGAKKAA
-212 PSRGVRFG
+212 PSR
-220 DGHRERRTTMRY
+220 
-232 ARGDDDALMSVDDD
+232 RGGSVNDD
-246 GEADLARDA
+246 GEADLALDA
-255 AREARRRKRHRGSF
+255 AREVRRRKRHRGSF
-269 GGFGEGRNESSR
+269 GGFGARTNESSL
-281 ASFASSEDFDV
+281 ASFASSEDFDGQ
-292 RSDASAVAR
+292 SDAK
-301 ASSSFARRD
+301 SSLASFARRD

-318 PCYRAPEVIMSNGG
+318 PCYRAPEVIMSNGK

-385 ARARGDAGT
+385 AGARRGDAGS
-394 SDDDWSRRSSDVDV
+394 SDDDGSRRDADADADDA
-408 PSECARDR
+408 ERARDR

-438 WCDVDN
+438 WRDIDA

-479 LRMLAFDPAR
+479 LRMLAFDPER
-489 RASPREVLAHE
+489 RATPREILAHE

-511 AAAERRDV
+511 AAAERRGV
-519 PRNMSVGGF
+519 PRDMSVGGF
-528 DRVESAMAVDGASD
+528 DRVGSAMAVDGA
-542 AETRTEEMEAEDG
+542 AETRTEEMEDADG
-555 RTTFEMEAEDDD
+555 PTTFEMEAEDDD
-567 AGGELRRFW
+567 AGDERRRFW
-576 ELSEPR
+576 ELSEPL
-582 AALAALECAF
+582 AALAALETAF
-592 EDAEASGSSGGQNN
+592 EDADCASSSGGQ
-606 NAWRAHFWEWFE
+606 NAWRAHFREWFE

-624 TRSSSDDA
+624 TRSSSAAA
-632 PKASVADDGARG
+632 PKGPVSADDGDG
-644 TRERRSGTRD
+644 TRSFPVLGTRD
-654 GRDPARRLEA
+654 GPGDAMEA

-685 FRRGEKPVAYAGTD
+685 FRGGEKPVAYAGTD
-699 GVAGRSDADSPTD
+699 GVVGTRDDFESSPTP
-712 ESSLSVDFKQRYLG
+712 SLSVDFEQRYLG

-749 ALGDARSLAVAGST
+749 ALGDARSPLAGSPSNR
-763 ANANA
+763 NARRFA
-768 DRGASSLGALGH
+768 SLGALGH
-780 LGANRHGEWGED
+780 LGANRHGEWGEE
-792 DLPTAMKRLEA
+792 DLPSAMKRLEG
-803 LSPEA
+803 LSGAEA

>member
-1 MASLGSDP
+1 MASPGSDP
-9 RVRAGDEPGVWY
+9 RVRAGDESGVWY

-160 LTSAVVYLH
+160 LTSAVLYLH
-169 ASGVWH
+169 KAGVWH
-175 RDIKSANTLCGQT
+175 RDIKSANTLCGET

-203 RGAKTTAPG
+203 RGAKKAA
-212 PSRGVRFG
+212 PSR
-220 DGHRERRTTMRY
+220 
-232 ARGDDDALMSVDDD
+232 RGGSVNDD
-246 GEADLARDA
+246 GEADLALDA
-255 AREARRRKRHRGSF
+255 AREVRRRKRHRGSF
-269 GGFGEGRNESSR
+269 GGFGARTNESSL
-281 ASFASSEDFDV
+281 ASFASSEDFDGQ
-292 RSDASAVAR
+292 SDAK
-301 ASSSFARRD
+301 SSLASFARRD

-318 PCYRAPEVIMSNGG
+318 PCYRAPEVIMSNGK

-385 ARARGDAGT
+385 AGARRGDAGA
-394 SDDDWSRRSSDVDV
+394 SDDDGSRRDANADADDA
-408 PSECARDR
+408 ERARDR

-438 WCDVDN
+438 WRDIDA
-444 IPNLRWRRYLR
+444 ILNLRWRRYLR

-479 LRMLAFDPAR
+479 LRMLAFDPER
-489 RASPREVLAHE
+489 RATPREILAHE

-511 AAAERRDV
+511 AAAERRGV
-519 PRNMSVGGF
+519 PRDMSVGCF
-528 DRVESAMAVDGASD
+528 DRVGSAMAVDGA
-542 AETRTEEMEAEDG
+542 AETRTEEMEDADG
-555 RTTFEMEAEDDD
+555 PTTFEMEAEDDD
-567 AGGELRRFW
+567 AGDERGRFW

-582 AALAALECAF
+582 AALAALETAF
-592 EDAEASGSSGGQNN
+592 EDADCASSSGGQ
-606 NAWRAHFWEWFE
+606 NAWRAHFREWFE

-624 TRSSSDDA
+624 TRSSSAAA
-632 PKASVADDGARG
+632 PKGPVSADDGDG
-644 TRERRSGTRD
+644 TRSFPVLGTRD
-654 GRDPARRLEA
+654 GPGDAMEA

-685 FRRGEKPVAYAGTD
+685 FRGGEKPVAYAGTD
-699 GVAGRSDADSPTD
+699 GVVGTRDDFESSPTP
-712 ESSLSVDFKQRYLG
+712 SLSVYFEQRYLG

-749 ALGDARSLAVAGST
+749 ALGDARSPLAGSPSNR
-763 ANANA
+763 NARRFA
-768 DRGASSLGALGH
+768 SLGALGH
-780 LGANRHGEWGED
+780 LGANRHGEWGEE
-792 DLPTAMKRLEA
+792 DLPSAMKRLEG
-803 LSPEA
+803 LSGAEA

>member
-1 MASLGSDP
+1 MASPGSDP
-9 RVRAGDEPGVWY
+9 RVRAGDESGVWY

-160 LTSAVVYLH
+160 LTSAVLYLH
-169 ASGVWH
+169 KAGVWH
-175 RDIKSANTLCGQT
+175 RDIKSANTLCGET

-203 RGAKTTAPG
+203 RGAKKAA
-212 PSRGVRFG
+212 PSR
-220 DGHRERRTTMRY
+220 
-232 ARGDDDALMSVDDD
+232 RGGSVNDD
-246 GEADLARDA
+246 GEADLALDA
-255 AREARRRKRHRGSF
+255 AREVRRRKRHRGSF
-269 GGFGEGRNESSR
+269 GGFGARTNESSL
-281 ASFASSEDFDV
+281 ASFASSEDFDGQ
-292 RSDASAVAR
+292 SDAK
-301 ASSSFARRD
+301 SSLASFARRD

-318 PCYRAPEVIMSNGG
+318 PCYRAPEVIMSNGK

-385 ARARGDAGT
+385 AGARRGEAGA
-394 SDDDWSRRSSDVDV
+394 SDDDGSRRDADADADDA
-408 PSECARDR
+408 ERARDR

-438 WCDVDN
+438 WRDIDA

-479 LRMLAFDPAR
+479 LRMLAFDPER
-489 RASPREVLAHE
+489 RATPREILAHE

-511 AAAERRDV
+511 AAADRRGV
-519 PRNMSVGGF
+519 PRDMSVGGF
-528 DRVESAMAVDGASD
+528 DRVGSAMAVDGA
-542 AETRTEEMEAEDG
+542 AETRTEEMEDADG
-555 RTTFEMEAEDDD
+555 PTTFEMEAEDDD
-567 AGGELRRFW
+567 AGDERRRFW
-576 ELSEPR
+576 ELSEPL
-582 AALAALECAF
+582 AALAALETAF
-592 EDAEASGSSGGQNN
+592 EDADCASSSGGQ
-606 NAWRAHFWEWFE
+606 NAWRAHFREWFE

-624 TRSSSDDA
+624 TRSSSAAA
-632 PKASVADDGARG
+632 PKGPVSADDGDG
-644 TRERRSGTRD
+644 TRSFPVLGTRD
-654 GRDPARRLEA
+654 GPGDAMEA

-685 FRRGEKPVAYAGTD
+685 FRGGEKPVAYAGTD
-699 GVAGRSDADSPTD
+699 GVVGTRDDFESSPTP
-712 ESSLSVDFKQRYLG
+712 SLSVDFEQRYLG

-749 ALGDARSLAVAGST
+749 ALGDARSPLAGSPSNR
-763 ANANA
+763 NARRFA
-768 DRGASSLGALGH
+768 SLGALGH
-780 LGANRHGEWGED
+780 LGANRHGEWGEE
-792 DLPTAMKRLEA
+792 DLPSAMKRLEG
-803 LSPEA
+803 LSGAEA